1 MAEAVKPRRAKA
13 KASRTKGKVRML
25 SLPCEPSAR
34 RAPRGVPWGPVG
46 SRCQGRLAGS
56 LTRLHWAFAHLL
68 YFPHQRL
75 AACAE
80 AAFSSIFHFLAS
92 PL

>member
-34 RAPRGVPWGPVG
+34 RASRGVGFSGPLDCLPV
-46 SRCQGRLAGS
+46 LTS
-56 LTRLHWAFAHLL
+56 LGFFFFTHFLG
-68 YFPHQRL
+68 FPHQRL
-75 AACAE
+75 ASCAE
-80 AAFSSIFHFLAS
+80 AGFSPFAPSFTS
-92 PL
+92 